1 MKKMNAPILFF
12 FVLFAFNI
20 ASAQIAQN
28 RKTTTPLF
36 DTITRCKLRY
46 FYFPNLE
53 AYYDTKKSI
62 YYFKENGQWKTAAEI
77 PTGYRGYSIYNKT
90 NVPITDYED
99 DEICQFVNI
108 HKKQYPYSANGRV
121 KRVASTN

>member
-1 MKKMNAPILFF
+1 MKKMNFLILCFF
-12 FVLFAFNI
+12 MLFASNI
-20 ASAQIAQN
+20 SYSQMTQSK
-28 RKTTTPLF
+28 KTTTPLF

-53 AYYDTKKSI
+53 AYFDTKKSV
-62 YYFKENGQWKTAAEI
+62 YYFKEGGQWRTAAEI

-121 KRVASTN
+121 RSVAKN